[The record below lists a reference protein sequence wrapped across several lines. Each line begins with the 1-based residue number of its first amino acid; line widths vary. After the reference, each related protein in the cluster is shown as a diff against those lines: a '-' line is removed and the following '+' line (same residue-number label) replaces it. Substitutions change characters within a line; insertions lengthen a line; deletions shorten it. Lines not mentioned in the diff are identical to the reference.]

1 MKEKKINYY
10 FDGNKFYTEKR
21 VVETVKQKTKIF
33 INYIS
38 SLISF
43 GLGIALM
50 VLSGYVVMDLWIVYP
65 CCFAMF
71 FVGSVFLYNT
81 KPTPKKEVEYFIHI
95 PHKDLK

>member
-1 MKEKKINYY
+1 MQKKKINYS

-21 VVETVKQKTKIF
+21 VVETVKQKTKIL
-33 INYIS
+33 INYVS

-50 VLSGYVVMDLWIVYP
+50 ILSKYLVMHLWIVYT

-71 FVGSVFLYNT
+71 FVGAVFLYNT
-81 KPTPKKEVEYFIHI
+81 KPTQKKEVEYFIHI
-95 PHKDLK
+95 PHDKLK